1 MPQPVTN
8 GVTAMPEPSD
18 KKTADVISIAAS
30 VHRSPQR
37 ASVSQTSATETSAGE
52 KPASVEQ
59 PAEKPLTAEPSTEV
73 FAVFGAE
80 PEIQAYAM
88 AKYSRSALSM
98 KESLREISTQK
109 AEKFLNTFYFQ
120 YGHRSIADLAHISL
134 AIERLSILAAIELA
148 DEQRWDGQ
156 ERSTRYQ
163 DFKKSGYYVPD
174 FGLDEEARKLYR
186 ETLDFLFAEYEA
198 LSAHMTNYLI
208 SITPKPAEMKQEAY
222 ERTLKARAFDI
233 TRYLLPLATNTSLG
247 EIVNA
252 RTLET
257 QVAHLLSH
265 THKEVRGLG
274 VSLKKAAT
282 SAAYNVNADSQR
294 DLVEQIRA
302 VNPELGARAE
312 QELLR
317 EVRVA
322 PTLVK
327 YADPNIYESETRRE
341 LRQAAR
347 ELMAHEKLAPSKTIV
362 DLLDEEPLEVEIAT
376 TLLYE
381 YCHFSYR
388 QIRQSVQVAGER
400 KRREIIDLGLKHRG
414 KHDEM
419 LRGFRAGQQ
428 FRFDILMDTGG
439 FRDMHRHRRC
449 IQVMQAATTQHG
461 YEMLLDVE
469 DAGMRSR
476 YEAAMGRTQAAIENL
491 AGRNS
496 PEAEENSQYAIPLA
510 FKKRALFKMDF
521 AEAVYISELRTTP
534 AGHVSYRNVAY
545 AMYEAV
551 ARKYPAL
558 AKYFRV
564 HDVTAP
570 VDLLQR

>member
-1 MPQPVTN
+1 
-8 GVTAMPEPSD
+8 MPEVPHD
-18 KKTADVISIAAS
+18 KSTEKSGRRRSRQHAA
-30 VHRSPQR
+30 
-37 ASVSQTSATETSAGE
+37 A
-52 KPASVEQ
+52 KPALVPKEADADRSVRATQ
-59 PAEKPLTAEPSTEV
+59 AEPSTEV
-73 FAVFGAE
+73 FAVFGVE

-109 AEKFLNTFYFQ
+109 AEKFLDTFYFQ
-120 YGHRSIADLAHISL
+120 YGHRSIADLAHIAL
-134 AIERLSILAAIELA
+134 AVERLSILAAIELA

-163 DFKKSGYYVPD
+163 DFKKSGYYTPD
-174 FGLDEEARKLYR
+174 FGSDLEARKIYR
-186 ETLDFLFAEYEA
+186 ETMDFLFAEYDA
-198 LSAHMTNYLI
+198 LSAHMADYLI
-208 SITPKPAEMKQEAY
+208 TITPKPADMKQEAY
-222 ERTLKARAFDI
+222 ERTLRARAFDI
-233 TRYLLPLATNTSLG
+233 TRYLLPLSANTSLG

-252 RTLET
+252 RTLEN

-265 THKEVRGLG
+265 THKEVRTLG
-274 VSLKKAAT
+274 EALKKAAT
-282 SAAYNVNADSQR
+282 GAAYNVHSDSLR
-294 DLVEQIRA
+294 GLVEQIRG
-302 VNPELGARAE
+302 VNAELGARAE

-327 YADPNIYESETRRE
+327 YADPNEYEMATRRE
-341 LRQAAR
+341 LRQAAA
-347 ELMAHEKLAPSKTIV
+347 ELMEDEQLAPSKAIV
-362 DLLDEEPLEVEIAT
+362 DLLDEEPLEIEIAT

-381 YCHFSYR
+381 HSHFSYR
-388 QIRQSVQVAGER
+388 QIRQAVQVAGER
-400 KRREIIDLGLKHRG
+400 RRREIIDLGLRHRG
-414 KHDEM
+414 KHDEL

-449 IQVMQAATTQHG
+449 IQVMQAATTKHG
-461 YEMLLDVE
+461 YEMLLDLE
-469 DAGMRSR
+469 DAGVRGR
-476 YEAAMGRTQAAIENL
+476 FDAAMRRVETTVENL
-491 AGRNS
+491 ASRKS
-496 PEAEENSQYAIPLA
+496 AEAVENSQYAIPLA

-521 AEAVYISELRTTP
+521 AEVNYITELRTGP
-534 AGHVSYRNVAY
+534 AGHISYRNVAY

-570 VDLLQR
+570 VDLLKR